1 MSSLNNYYDVSS
13 NREESLSYGANR
25 CYKDSLFR
33 LLFGREENKQNLLD
47 LYNAL
52 NDSNYTNKDNLTINT
67 IDDVIY
73 MKMKNDV
80 SFILDNQMVLLEHQS
95 TYNPNMPLRG
105 LLYFARLYEG
115 IVNLSKNIY
124 YPKLIKIP
132 TPQYIV
138 LYNGTDRKIGNKKV
152 LRLSDAF
159 EKPDQSNEYEWTATM
174 IDINYGENKDLLLKC
189 KKLGEYS
196 YFVESVRRH
205 YSINNNFP
213 VAVDEAVKE
222 CIDKGILADFLKK
235 HIAEVRTVLL
245 TEFDEERDYK
255 IIAEGYKELWKE
267 EGLNEGLK
275 EGLERGLE
283 RGLEKGIK
291 GLIDIL
297 REMGLSSE
305 EISNKIQEKFNL
317 SSEEANK
324 YISNNRNN

>member
-1 MSSLNNYYDVSS
+1 MSNLKDFFDVDSNGENSLN
-13 NREESLSYGANR
+13 YGANR

-33 LLFGREENKQNLLD
+33 LLFGREENKQNLLE

-52 NDSNYTNKDNLTINT
+52 NDSDYTNKDDLIINT

-80 SFILDNQMVLLEHQS
+80 SFILDSQMVLLEHQS

-115 IVNLSKNIY
+115 IVNISKNIY
-124 YPKLIKIP
+124 YPRLIKIP

-152 LRLSDAF
+152 LKLSDAF
-159 EKPDQSNEYEWTATM
+159 EKPNQSKGYEWTATM

-205 YSINNNFP
+205 YSKNKNFP
-213 VAVDEAVKE
+213 LAIDEAVKE
-222 CIDKGILADFLKK
+222 CIDKGILADFLRK

-245 TEFDEERDYK
+245 TEFNEERDYRIVAEGLAENIVEERCEKLVKKAKEDEKKAIIKTMLSNGLPKEDIIKFTNISEEELNK
-255 IIAEGYKELWKE
+255 II
-267 EGLNEGLK
+267 NSQ
-275 EGLERGLE
+275 
-283 RGLEKGIK
+283 
-291 GLIDIL
+291 D
-297 REMGLSSE
+297 
-305 EISNKIQEKFNL
+305 
-317 SSEEANK
+317 
-324 YISNNRNN
+324 

>member
-13 NREESLSYGANR
+13 NGEESLSYGANR

-152 LRLSDAF
+152 LRLSDAY
-159 EKPDQSNEYEWTATM
+159 EKPSQSNGYEWTATM

-205 YSINNNFP
+205 YSKNKNFP
-213 VAVDEAVKE
+213 LAIDEVVKE
-222 CIDKGILADFLKK
+222 CIDKGILADFLRK

-245 TEFDEERDYK
+245 TEFNEERDYR
-255 IIAEGYKELWKE
+255 IVAEGLAENIIEKRSKELV
-267 EGLNEGLK
+267 NEGKKTMIKLMLSK
-275 EGLERGLE
+275 GKTKTEIIDFIGITELEFDN
-283 RGLEKGIK
+283 I
-291 GLIDIL
+291 
-297 REMGLSSE
+297 MNS
-305 EISNKIQEKFNL
+305 
-317 SSEEANK
+317 
-324 YISNNRNN
+324 

>member
-1 MSSLNNYYDVSS
+1 MSSLNNYYDFSS
-13 NREESLSYGANR
+13 NSEEDSLSYGANR

-33 LLFGREENKQNLLD
+33 LLFGREENKQNLLE

-52 NDSNYTNKDNLTINT
+52 NDSNYTNKDDLTINT

-80 SFILDNQMVLLEHQS
+80 SFILDSQMVLLEHQS

-105 LLYFARLYEG
+105 FLYFARLYEG

-138 LYNGTDRKIGNKKV
+138 LYNGTDRRIGNKKI

-159 EKPDQSNEYEWTATM
+159 EKPGQSNGYEWTATM
-174 IDINYGENKDLLLKC
+174 IDINYGENKELLLKC

-196 YFVESVRRH
+196 YFVESVRKH

-267 EGLNEGLK
+267 EGRKDIIKTMLSNGATKETILK
-275 EGLERGLE
+275 LTGITELEFDN
-283 RGLEKGIK
+283 I
-291 GLIDIL
+291 
-297 REMGLSSE
+297 MNS
-305 EISNKIQEKFNL
+305 
-317 SSEEANK
+317 
-324 YISNNRNN
+324 

>member
-1 MSSLNNYYDVSS
+1 MSNLNNYNEVIS
-13 NREESLSYGANR
+13 NGENSLGYGANR

-52 NDSNYTNKDNLTINT
+52 NDSDYTNKDDLIINT

-80 SFILDNQMVLLEHQS
+80 SFILDSQMVLLEHQS

-115 IVNLSKNIY
+115 IVNISKNIY
-124 YPKLIKIP
+124 YPRLIKIP
-132 TPQYIV
+132 TPKYIV

-152 LRLSDAF
+152 LRLSDAY
-159 EKPDQSNEYEWTATM
+159 EKQSQSKDYEWTATM
-174 IDINYGENKDLLLKC
+174 IDINYGENKELLLKC

-205 YSINNNFP
+205 YSINKNFP
-213 VAVDEAVKE
+213 VAIDEAVKE
-222 CIDKGILADFLKK
+222 CIDKGILADFLRK

-245 TEFDEERDYK
+245 TEFNEERDYR
-255 IIAEGYKELWKE
+255 IVAEGLAENIVEERSEELIK
-267 EGLNEGLK
+267 EGLK
-275 EGLERGLE
+275 
-283 RGLEKGIK
+283 KGIN

-297 REMGLSSE
+297 KELGFTPE
-305 EISNKIQEKFNL
+305 QISNKIQQKFNI
-317 SSEEANK
+317 SCEEANK
-324 YISNNRNN
+324 YISESMNH